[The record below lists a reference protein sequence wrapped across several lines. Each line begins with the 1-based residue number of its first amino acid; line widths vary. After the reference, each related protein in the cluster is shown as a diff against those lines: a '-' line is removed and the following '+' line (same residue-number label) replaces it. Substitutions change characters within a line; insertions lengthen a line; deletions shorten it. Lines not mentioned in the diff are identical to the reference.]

1 MISKILQ
8 ILSPQPWI
16 TKVFLT
22 VGQNNFGNKIPFV
35 LMYND
40 FGNCNFHF
48 LSKIAF
54 GNTSSIKI
62 LSCSNSSF
70 VQQFLKT
77 FLMSYHQWHE
87 ENFKI
92 DCTNGRPRLS
102 HYTRFD
108 YTNTYTYSRVSN
120 KHIIFLTFFQGL
132 RPYSGLHSSVSSVVE
147 FPGAGSSRLRTI
159 NSELNGAT

>member
-1 MISKILQ
+1 MISKSLLILG
-8 ILSPQPWI
+8 LQPRI
-16 TKVFLT
+16 SKVFLT

-108 YTNTYTYSRVSN
+108 YTYTLESGINIALRLLFFWLFSRGYGLIRHSIVVWAALWN
-120 KHIIFLTFFQGL
+120 FQGQA
-132 RPYSGLHSSVSSVVE
+132 R
-147 FPGAGSSRLRTI
+147 AGW
-159 NSELNGAT
+159 ELSILS